1 MHSTCRLLIAT
12 LALLCAGTAS
22 AIDTDRDDV
31 RAFIDEMVEQHGFER
46 AELVV
51 LLGEAEVQEG
61 ILEAMRRP
69 AERTKPWHEYRDIFI
84 QPKRVKA
91 GVAFWAEHADAI
103 ERISADTGVPAE
115 ILVGIIGVETYY
127 GRITGKHRVLDA
139 LVTLGFDYPPRAN
152 FFRKELGQFLQ
163 LAREEDIDPR
173 TALGSYAGAMGAP
186 QFIPSS
192 YRAYADDGDGDGRKD
207 LFNNWDDVLA
217 SVA

>member
-1 MHSTCRLLIAT
+1 MTTEDDDAMHSTCRLLIAT

-31 RAFIDEMVEQHGFER
+31 RAFIDEMVEQHGFDR

-103 ERISADTGVPAE
+103 ERIRAAIVAC
-115 ILVGIIGVETYY
+115 Y
-127 GRITGKHRVLDA
+127 GERTVSL
-139 LVTLGFDYPPRAN
+139 
-152 FFRKELGQFLQ
+152 QQ
-163 LAREEDIDPR
+163 LAATFRR
-173 TALGSYAGAMGAP
+173 
-186 QFIPSS
+186 
-192 YRAYADDGDGDGRKD
+192 GD
-207 LFNNWDDVLA
+207 LLELL
-217 SVA
+217 